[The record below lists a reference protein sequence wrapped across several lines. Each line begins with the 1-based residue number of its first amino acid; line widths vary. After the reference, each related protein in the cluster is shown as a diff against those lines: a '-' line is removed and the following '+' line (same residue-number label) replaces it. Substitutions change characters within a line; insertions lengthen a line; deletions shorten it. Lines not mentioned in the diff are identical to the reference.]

1 MNTFYKQGCDISCQF
16 EKHPVNILESL
27 AQIFKKKRCQITL
40 LSTTIYLPKEK
51 MLKRVIWHHFL

>member
-27 AQIFKKKRCQITL
+27 AQVFKKKGAKSLC
-40 LSTTIYLPKEK
+40 
-51 MLKRVIWHHFL
+51 